1 MRGYNTPLEISFMSP
16 AAAHHQGKRI
26 LIVDDLAD
34 NLFLLEAILIEEG
47 FEVASAKTG
56 KAALSLLEAAPPDLA
71 LIDAMMPGM
80 DGYELTR
87 RIRQNKSLPF
97 IPVLLIT
104 ASEEASAEQ
113 GLDLG
118 ANDFI
123 RKPID
128 YDELMARINAFLQLK
143 DPITSN
149 Q

>member
-1 MRGYNTPLEISFMSP
+1 MSP
-16 AAAHHQGKRI
+16 AQAHSPAKRI
-26 LIVDDLAD
+26 LIVDDMPD
-34 NLFLLEAILIEEG
+34 NLSLLEAILIEEG
-47 FEVASAKTG
+47 FEVDSARNG
-56 KAALSLLEAAPPDLA
+56 KSALALLEASPPALA

-97 IPVLLIT
+97 IPVILIT
-104 ASEEASAEQ
+104 ASESASAPA

-128 YDELMARINAFLQLK
+128 YDELMARINAFLRLK
-143 DPITSN
+143 DTMSPS

>member
-1 MRGYNTPLEISFMSP
+1 MSP
-16 AAAHHQGKRI
+16 APAHRQAKRI
-26 LIVDDLAD
+26 LIVDDMPD
-34 NLFLLEAILIEEG
+34 NLSLLEAILTEEG
-47 FEVASAKTG
+47 FEVDSAKNG
-56 KAALSLLEAAPPDLA
+56 KSALALLESSTPDLA

-87 RIRQNKSLPF
+87 RIRQNQNIPF

-104 ASEEASAEQ
+104 ASEEASAPA

-128 YDELMARINAFLQLK
+128 YDELMARINAFLRLK
-143 DPITSN
+143 DTMGPS
-149 Q
+149 